1 MAETLWSPIE
11 QTLRAESESALA
23 RLGAAA
29 SDEDLANLRG
39 ALGTRALPEPFVSAW
54 RAHDGEALGRDETL
68 LRGRLFLPL
77 RAMQSEYEALRER
90 AANASGEVEADEG
103 VRATVWTEGWVPFVL
118 LGGASDFHCVDL
130 DPADGGQPGQVIE
143 VSRDLRRRK
152 LVAPDLATYFARC
165 AEAIADQQ
173 GAARSKQDSRSQ
185 SAAPSSLQKSAQR
198 AQPPAGSQLSLAL
211 AIAFWGTLLY
221 AFARHSKV
229 AGFVAFVLWLAYVLL
244 RFAQKSKARGG

>member
-29 SDEDLANLRG
+29 SDEDLANLRC
-39 ALGTRALPEPFVSAW
+39 ALGSLSLPEPFVSAW

-143 VSRDLRRRK
+143 VSHDLRRRK
-152 LVAPDLATYFARC
+152 LVAPDLATYFRRC

-173 GAARSKQDSRSQ
+173 GASRTKPDSRSTSAAQ
-185 SAAPSSLQKSAQR
+185 SALQKR
-198 AQPPAGSQLSLAL
+198 AQSVPPPASQLSLTL
-211 AIAFWGTLLY
+211 AVAFWGTLIY

-229 AGFVAFVLWLAYVLL
+229 AGFAAFVLWLAYVLL